1 MLTVKCIKGTEKR
14 ELFATSVVK
23 KKERKKETGMHR
35 EGKCVCVHVTQQKKG
50 RWEKRRER
58 DQREKT
64 MGKEREM
71 IDCKSH

>member
-1 MLTVKCIKGTEKR
+1 MVLIKENS
-14 ELFATSVVK
+14 ATSVVK
-23 KKERKKETGMHR
+23 KKKKEIKKETGMHR
-35 EGKCVCVHVTQQKKG
+35 EGKCVCVCVTQQKKG
-50 RWEKRRER
+50 RWEKIRQR